1 MKKTVFLIAA
11 TLFFASNHLFAQI
24 EKGRTLI
31 AISSALGNNGG
42 DTGLSF
48 ASTKTKSDDFESD
61 GTNGFN
67 FNLSPR
73 LGYFV
78 TNDLV
83 VGLELTYSFL
93 RFENPGLQ
101 GFGGSETKSNQY
113 SGGPFIRYYFKGE
126 KIRPIIEGGLSFGRT
141 NDTIEGGNP
150 VDGGDLEFSS
160 NLFSFGGGAGL
171 AVSLGNHVSFDALLV
186 YLNSQVKPADNNDNN
201 LRSIVS
207 SFSLR
212 LGFSIYL
219 GKSTK
224 QRVDDNRG

>member
-1 MKKTVFLIAA
+1 M
-11 TLFFASNHLFAQI
+11 
-24 EKGRTLI
+24 

-48 ASTKTKSDDFESD
+48 SSTKIKSDDFESD
-61 GTNGFN
+61 GTNSFN

-78 TNDLV
+78 TNDLA

-93 RFENPGLQ
+93 RFESQ
-101 GFGGSETKSNQY
+101 GFGDSETKVNQY

-126 KIRPIIEGGLSFGRT
+126 KVRPIIEGGLSFGRNT
-141 NDTIEGGNP
+141 NTREGANP

-186 YLNSQVKPADNNDNN
+186 YLNSQVKPTDNNDNN
-201 LRSIVS
+201 SRSIVS
-207 SFSLR
+207 AFSLR

-224 QRVDDNRG
+224 QSVDVQ

>member
-1 MKKTVFLIAA
+1 MKKAVFFIAA
-11 TLFFASNHLFAQI
+11 TLFFASNHLFAQT
-24 EKGRTLI
+24 EKGRTLV

-48 ASTKTKSDDFESD
+48 SSSKIKSDDFESD
-61 GTNGFN
+61 GTNSFS

-73 LGYFV
+73 LGYFI
-78 TNDLV
+78 TNDLA

-93 RFENPGLQ
+93 RFENPGFQ
-101 GFGGSETKSNQY
+101 GFGSSETKINQY

-126 KIRPIIEGGLSFGRT
+126 KIRPIIEGGLSFGRST
-141 NDTIEGGNP
+141 NTDEGANP

-186 YLNSQVKPADNNDNN
+186 YLNSQVKPTDNNDSN

-207 SFSLR
+207 AFSLR

-224 QRVDDNRG
+224 QSLDDQ

>member
-1 MKKTVFLIAA
+1 MKKAVFLIAV
-11 TLFFASNHLFAQI
+11 TLFFTSNNLFAQT

-48 ASTKTKSDDFESD
+48 ASTKIKSDDFESD
-61 GTNGFN
+61 GTNSFN

-73 LGYFV
+73 LGYFL

-126 KIRPIIEGGLSFGRT
+126 KVRPIIEGGLSFGRNT
-141 NDTIEGGNP
+141 NTSEGANP

-160 NLFSFGGGAGL
+160 NLFSYGGGAGL

-186 YLNSQVKPADNNDNN
+186 YLNSQVKPTDNNDNN
-201 LRSIVS
+201 SRSIVS
-207 SFSLR
+207 AFSLR

-224 QRVDDNRG
+224 QSVDDQ